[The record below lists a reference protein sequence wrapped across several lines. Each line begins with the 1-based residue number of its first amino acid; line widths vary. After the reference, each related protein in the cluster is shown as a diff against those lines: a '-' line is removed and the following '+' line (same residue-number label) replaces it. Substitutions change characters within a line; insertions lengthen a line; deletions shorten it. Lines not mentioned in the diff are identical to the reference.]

1 MISSPFLWGRD
12 LGRDFQFL
20 SLFPSIADRE
30 KGKTTARLSWK
41 VPAKEIQNLCRR
53 VRVWPVQES
62 TLNVLLTYSAP
73 PERASA
79 AEVAADHQTLL
90 QEPTL
95 QRLLESLPEP
105 AMILNQQRQVVLAN
119 QKLAALLDAEPEE
132 LLGSRPGEIL
142 NCIHSREG
150 AGGCGTSKFC
160 AQCGVARTILET
172 QTSSTT
178 RARECSITCAREQ
191 GPAPLDLQVWATP
204 LAASE
209 RFTVLA
215 VRQKSSSIT
224 SIAAHTG

>member
-1 MISSPFLWGRD
+1 
-12 LGRDFQFL
+12 
-20 SLFPSIADRE
+20 
-30 KGKTTARLSWK
+30 
-41 VPAKEIQNLCRR
+41 
-53 VRVWPVQES
+53 VWPIQES

-105 AMILNQQRQVVLAN
+105 AMILNAQRQVVLAN
-119 QKLAALLDAEPEE
+119 QKLAALLNAEPEE

-160 AQCGVARTILET
+160 AQCGVARTICET
-172 QTSSTT
+172 QTTSAT
-178 RARECSITCAREQ
+178 RVRQCSITCAREQ
-191 GPAPLDLQVWATP
+191 GRAPLDLRVWAAP

-209 RFTVLA
+209 RFTVFA
-215 VRQKSSSIT
+215 VRQKSSRIT
-224 SIAAHTG
+224 STAGHTG